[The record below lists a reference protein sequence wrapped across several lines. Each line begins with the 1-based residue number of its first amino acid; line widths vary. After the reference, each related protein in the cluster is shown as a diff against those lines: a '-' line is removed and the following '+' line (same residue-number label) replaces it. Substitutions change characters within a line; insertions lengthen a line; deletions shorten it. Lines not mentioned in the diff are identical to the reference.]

1 MKENRRIAYPG
12 VPGSFSEQALL
23 NYFTEPVEVTGVRTF
38 FDAFRLLDDN
48 QVKHCIVPI
57 ENSCTGGIFEV
68 FDALH
73 QCDFFI
79 TGETYVKVCHHL
91 LGCKDAEL
99 HNIEHVYSHYQGF
112 QQSIKFLNQYPHW
125 VHVPYYN
132 TAISAKLVAD
142 EQNPKKAA
150 IASERAAEIYQL
162 KVLAKSIQ
170 DVDNNYTR
178 FIVISR
184 QLSVQ
189 PNHDKI
195 SIIYALPHSVGT
207 LYHSLGIFADYGIN
221 LLNLQS
227 RPVKELPWQVYF
239 YLDLAGNLNET
250 NVRTA
255 LAKIEAESDFFK
267 ILGSYTASSN
277 RGV

>member
-1 MKENRRIAYPG
+1 MEKNLKIAYPG

-38 FDAFRLLDDN
+38 FDAFKLLDNN
-48 QVKHCIVPI
+48 QVKYCIVPI

-73 QCDFFI
+73 QFDFFI

-91 LGCKDAEL
+91 LGCKNTEL
-99 HNIEHVYSHYQGF
+99 QNIEYVYSHYQGF
-112 QQSIKFLNQYPHW
+112 QQSTKFLNQYPHW
-125 VHVPYYN
+125 VHVPYHN
-132 TAISAKLVAD
+132 TAISAELVAD
-142 EQNPKKAA
+142 EQNPRKAA
-150 IASERAAEIYQL
+150 IASERAADIYQL
-162 KVLAKSIQ
+162 KFLAKNIQ
-170 DVDNNYTR
+170 DVNNNYTR

-184 QLSVQ
+184 QLSVR

-195 SIIYALPHSVGT
+195 SIIYALPHNVGT
-207 LYHSLGIFADYGIN
+207 LYRSLGIFADYGIN

-239 YLDLAGNLNET
+239 YLDLAGNLNEP

-255 LAKIEAESDFFK
+255 LKKIQAESHFFK
-267 ILGSYTASSN
+267 ILGSYAASSN
-277 RGV
+277 KGV